1 MNTTETVSNDVVVE
15 DTSASNSST
24 EDTSTA
30 VSSTTSVEDTTS
42 AAVASAST
50 SAASNAP
57 ATVAGAKRPG
67 RPRKIDSGL
76 NICRGL
82 YEKNPNAP
90 RAELVKQFI
99 AAGVATDTANTYY
112 HVVHNAATGKTK
124 AKAKAVASSSAPTT

>member
-15 DTSASNSST
+15 DTSAS
-24 EDTSTA
+24 

-57 ATVAGAKRPG
+57 VTVTGPKRPG
-67 RPRKIDSGL
+67 RPRKVDSGL

-90 RAELVKQFI
+90 RSELVKQFI
-99 AAGVATDTANTYY
+99 AAGVAQDTANTYY

-124 AKAKAVASSSAPTT
+124 AKPKAVASSSAPTA

>member
-15 DTSASNSST
+15 DTSAS
-24 EDTSTA
+24 

-57 ATVAGAKRPG
+57 ATVTGPKRPG
-67 RPRKIDSGL
+67 RPRKVDSGL

-90 RAELVKQFI
+90 RSELVKQFI

-124 AKAKAVASSSAPTT
+124 AKPKAVATSSAPTT